1 VEALDASQP
10 SPPARSQARAA
21 PGGASVASDRPASSG
36 GALAKGPIG
45 SPGAKAAAGPQ
56 SPPTGYPGTSPVRV
70 AGMGSPGKGPKGSP
84 GQLGRYAF
92 NQLSAYKH
100 TSSHCEASTRVCTHS
115 GCVYVEGRSDPECDV
130 CAFMASCFLL
140 LAPRFLPHVSV
151 VLEAARRGSRAAPRG
166 SYTACTWTLEPRRPR
181 VACLSLA
188 CPGRACHQRRWAPQR
203 QEGVRGLVQAQ
214 QRLWC
219 RHCPLAPGEWVG
231 GGWWSPFCAAPV
243 WSRSRV
249 CCV

>member
-1 VEALDASQP
+1 MEALEASQP
-10 SPPARSQARAA
+10 SLPARSQARAA
-21 PGGASVASDRPASSG
+21 PGGAGTASDRPASSG

-45 SPGAKAAAGPQ
+45 SPGAKAAAGLQ

-92 NQLSAYKH
+92 NQLSACKR
-100 TSSHCEASTRVCTHS
+100 TSSHGEASTRVCTHS
-115 GCVYVEGRSDPECDV
+115 GCVYVEGRLGPGCDV
-130 CAFMASCFLL
+130 PSLPPAPCPLL
-140 LAPRFLPHVSV
+140 PTFSV
-151 VLEAARRGSRAAPRG
+151 VLVAARRGSQAAPRG
-166 SYTACTWTLEPRRPR
+166 SCTACTWILEPRRPR
-181 VACLSLA
+181 VACWSLA

-203 QEGVRGLVQAQ
+203 QEGVRGLAQGQ

-231 GGWWSPFCAAPV
+231 GGWWSPFCAPPV

>member
-1 VEALDASQP
+1 MSAYIPVVTPRGTTVAMQQVQFPAETLKVVEEEGVEALDASQP

-70 AGMGSPGKGPKGSP
+70 AGMGSPGKGPKGGP

-100 TSSHCEASTRVCTHS
+100 TS
-115 GCVYVEGRSDPECDV
+115 
-130 CAFMASCFLL
+130 
-140 LAPRFLPHVSV
+140 
-151 VLEAARRGSRAAPRG
+151 
-166 SYTACTWTLEPRRPR
+166 
-181 VACLSLA
+181 
-188 CPGRACHQRRWAPQR
+188 
-203 QEGVRGLVQAQ
+203 
-214 QRLWC
+214 
-219 RHCPLAPGEWVG
+219 
-231 GGWWSPFCAAPV
+231 
-243 WSRSRV
+243 
-249 CCV
+249 